1 MTYYLKSGN
10 SFKPADEADLD
21 LHKNLPAGNYIIK
34 LDQFNNFYF
43 EQVDSFSINHKLYGD
58 NPRHTDRIIKTFLD
72 RPNSTGILLTGE
84 KGSGKSLLAKTIS
97 IAAAELGIP
106 TLIINSPYHGDNFN
120 KFIQD
125 IEQPCIIL
133 FDEFEKIFDEDEQK
147 GILTLLDGV
156 FPSKKLF
163 ILTCNDKWRINQHM
177 RNRPGR
183 IYYAIDFTGLD
194 TNFIVDYCNDNLNYP
209 EHTDQ
214 ICKISTMFSEFNF
227 DMLKALVEEINRYG
241 ETPQEAIKLLNTK
254 PEHDDNIKYNV
265 ELFVNDK
272 LIESKDFHDS
282 VWRGNPLASPF
293 GLSYD
298 RPEDDEYMLC
308 NFSQQDL
315 KELNSA
321 IGKFV
326 FVNQKNE
333 KAVLTRAR
341 DVPFDYFSVF

>member
-1 MTYYLKSGN
+1 MTYYLKNGN
-10 SFKPADEADLD
+10 SFRPADEADLD
-21 LHKNLPAGNYIIK
+21 LHEKLPAGNYIIK
-34 LDQFNNFYF
+34 LDQFNNLYF

-58 NPRHTDRIIKTFLD
+58 NPRYTDRIINTFLD

-106 TLIINSPYHGDNFN
+106 TLIINSPYHGDSFS

-125 IEQPCIIL
+125 IEQPCVMIW
-133 FDEFEKIFDEDEQK
+133 DEFEKVYDEDEQK

-163 ILTCNDKWRINQHM
+163 VLTCNEKWRINQHM

-194 TNFIVDYCNDNLNYP
+194 INFIVDYCTDNLNYP

-241 ETPQEAIKLLNTK
+241 ETPQEAIKMLNTK
-254 PEHDDNIKYNV
+254 PEHDDNVKYNV
-265 ELFVNDK
+265 KLFVNDK
-272 LIESKDFHDS
+272 LVESKHLHDS
-282 VWRGNPLASPF
+282 VWHGNPLAIPF
-293 GLSYD
+293 VIGYD
-298 RPEDDEYMLC
+298 DPETDEYEGC
-308 NFSQQDL
+308 TFTQQDL
-315 KELNSA
+315 KNLNIE
-321 IGKFV
+321 IGEFM
-326 FVNQKNE
+326 FINQKNE

-341 DVPFDYFSVF
+341 NVPFDYFSVF